1 MIFSP
6 LMERMVVRMALDA
19 RKYKKFIVTRINV
32 LYSAGYSIT
41 EIVKEMKLPEKF
53 ILAAIDY
60 GQKHGPKDY

>member
-1 MIFSP
+1 
-6 LMERMVVRMALDA
+6 MALDA

-32 LYSAGYSIT
+32 LYSAGYSIN